1 MNSANLLAKVMRML
15 RLRVP
20 GFQLRFRGRGFG
32 DIVGCVDR
40 RLRDSPEEGEDAR
53 VR

>member
-15 RLRVP
+15 RLKVP

-32 DIVGCVDR
+32 DVVSCVDR
-40 RLRDSPEEGEDAR
+40 WLRDSPEEGKDTR
-53 VR
+53 MR